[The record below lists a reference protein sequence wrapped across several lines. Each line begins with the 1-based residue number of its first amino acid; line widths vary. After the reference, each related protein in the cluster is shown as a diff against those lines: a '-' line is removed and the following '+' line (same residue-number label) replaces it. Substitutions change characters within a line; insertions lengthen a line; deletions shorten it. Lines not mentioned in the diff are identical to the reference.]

1 MIKNCLVCGNELRED
16 AQFCS
21 LCGRKVNQ
29 QPLTPMP
36 SQPTPTPPKPTQKSM
51 PPKQRKQKPHR
62 SVAPAR
68 TKNHGFGKKT
78 IIGVSLSIVAVAIIL
93 FFIAS
98 LLGGTNPLSS
108 ADSRFVGEWEQNT
121 LGNPI
126 VWNFKGDNTLEN
138 LSSDGMMVN
147 VGTWNVD
154 GTLLCLYNRLYNITV
169 CYTYEFSNNG
179 NILQLSSTAESEGDL
194 ANILLTKKDQPGA
207 AQTPAMQC
215 SVDSDTNRII
225 ITSVDENVK
234 WKDIAI
240 ITNPAATWQIQ
251 DANYKGL
258 AKIGIIA
265 TITTYVAVGDNI
277 LVLTPS
283 GAVTISLMYIPTSAY
298 LGEWTVNV

>member
-1 MIKNCLVCGNELRED
+1 MIKSCLVCGTELRED
-16 AQFCS
+16 AKFCS
-21 LCGRKVNQ
+21 LCGRKVEQ

-36 SQPTPTPPKPTQKSM
+36 PPPTPTPPQPTQKSS
-51 PPKQRKQKPHR
+51 PPQQKERKPR
-62 SVAPAR
+62 PSVAPAR
-68 TKNHGFGKKT
+68 TKDYGFGKKT
-78 IIGVSLSIVAVAIIL
+78 IIGVSLSVVVVAIVIY
-93 FFIAS
+93 FIIS
-98 LLGGTNPLSS
+98 LLGGTNLLSS

-121 LGNPI
+121 LGSPI
-126 VWNFKGDNTLEN
+126 IWNFKNDNMLEN

-147 VGTWNVD
+147 VGTWEVN
-154 GTLLCLYNRLYNITV
+154 GTLLCLYNRLYNNTV

-179 NILQLSSTAESEGDL
+179 NILQLSSITVSQSYS

-207 AQTPAMQC
+207 SQTPALQC
-215 SVDSDTNRII
+215 SINSDTNRII

-251 DANYKGL
+251 DADNKAL

-283 GAVTISLMYIPTSAY
+283 GAVTISLMYIPTNAY
-298 LGEWTVNV
+298 LGEWTLNV

>member
-1 MIKNCLVCGNELRED
+1 MTKSCLVCGTELQEG

-21 LCGRKVNQ
+21 LCGRKVEQ
-29 QPLTPMP
+29 QPLTPIP
-36 SQPTPTPPKPTQKSM
+36 PPPTPTPPQPTKKSS
-51 PPKQRKQKPHR
+51 PPKQIKRKPQS

-68 TKNHGFGKKT
+68 TKDHGFGKKT
-78 IIGVSLSIVAVAIIL
+78 IIGVSLSIVAVAIVIY
-93 FFIAS
+93 FIVS
-98 LLGGTNPLSS
+98 LLGGTNLLNS

-121 LGNPI
+121 LGSPI
-126 VWNFKGDNTLEN
+126 IWNFKGDNTLEN

-147 VGTWNVD
+147 VGTWEVD
-154 GTLLCLYNRLYNITV
+154 GTMLCLYNRLHNNTV

-179 NILQLSSTAESEGDL
+179 NILQLSGLTESEGYP

-207 AQTPAMQC
+207 AQTPSLQC

-251 DANYKGL
+251 DANNKGL
-258 AKIGIIA
+258 AKIGIIG

-277 LVLTPS
+277 LVLTPL
-283 GAVTISLMYIPTSAY
+283 GAVTISLMYIPTNAY
-298 LGEWTVNV
+298 LGEWTINV